1 MISQYLKDRFG
12 SNSVV
17 EFYGAVTKKNRIEA
31 INKFSKESQFFIANK
46 TCAGYGLNLQFCRNA
61 IYYSN
66 DFDFATRMQSEDR
79 IHRIGQEDEVYIYDI
94 YAAGTVDRQILNCL
108 FKKES
113 MVENFKKWIDYYKN
127 DKSIDKSNIK

>member
-1 MISQYLKDRFG
+1 
-12 SNSVV
+12 
-17 EFYGAVTKKNRIEA
+17 
-31 INKFSKESQFFIANK
+31 
-46 TCAGYGLNLQFCRNA
+46 
-61 IYYSN
+61 
-66 DFDFATRMQSEDR
+66 MQSEDR

-113 MVENFKKWIDYYKN
+113 MVENFKKWIDFYKN